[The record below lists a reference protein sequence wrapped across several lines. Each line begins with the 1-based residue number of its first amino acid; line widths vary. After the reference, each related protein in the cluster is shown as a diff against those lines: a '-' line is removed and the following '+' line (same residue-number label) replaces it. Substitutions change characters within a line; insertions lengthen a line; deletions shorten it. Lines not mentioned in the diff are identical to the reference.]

1 MDTFPSGL
9 AADSQASPART
20 EAPIEIHSLSLTKRF
35 LAASGEGAPRLEC
48 LEDKSI
54 CEIRCLA
61 RGTHFDSKRLRACAN
76 AFRQFCAS
84 GLHCRNASRNRH
96 SMLDEGAAPVLKS
109 SRRCSRLL

>member
-61 RGTHFDSKRLRACAN
+61 RGSTSSSGSILSGIRRDAKVAKPPQAPRHRAPMCHSRIY
-76 AFRQFCAS
+76 RQTV
-84 GLHCRNASRNRH
+84 G
-96 SMLDEGAAPVLKS
+96 
-109 SRRCSRLL
+109 